1 MDKTCD
7 LAGKCLRLPASAELC
22 IEQNGLIDN
31 GMIQGRGNNLSVLN
45 VDKPV
50 IGCKLRI
57 LGKWKNQV
65 VFDSWFC
72 FDESPSFV
80 SNDII
85 KNILSLTD
93 GEHFCH
99 IYFQTDRTYYF
110 ELPYKGETNL
120 GDKVSFTMSG
130 NKKIRKWSDLNKNE
144 YSFLRIF
151 TIPSNTH
158 LTIDNC
164 FSDASDKSRCL
175 LYLLGI

>member
-85 KNILSLTD
+85 KNIL
-93 GEHFCH
+93 
-99 IYFQTDRTYYF
+99 
-110 ELPYKGETNL
+110 
-120 GDKVSFTMSG
+120 
-130 NKKIRKWSDLNKNE
+130 
-144 YSFLRIF
+144 
-151 TIPSNTH
+151 
-158 LTIDNC
+158 
-164 FSDASDKSRCL
+164 
-175 LYLLGI
+175 

>member
-99 IYFQTDRTYYF
+99 ISFQQFQKSLHLLIID
-110 ELPYKGETNL
+110 
-120 GDKVSFTMSG
+120 
-130 NKKIRKWSDLNKNE
+130 
-144 YSFLRIF
+144 
-151 TIPSNTH
+151 SN
-158 LTIDNC
+158 I
-164 FSDASDKSRCL
+164 
-175 LYLLGI
+175 